1 MFRPVIENKRK
12 TAAQP
17 VSDVYDS
24 MLETLVD
31 RVVEFELLAANI
43 SCESDED
50 EELQLLLRK
59 ASRIIE
65 QRVERFVMTH
75 HLKSL

>member
-12 TAAQP
+12 TAAQR
-17 VSDVYDS
+17 VSDVNDS
-24 MLETLVD
+24 MLEILVD
-31 RVVEFELLAANI
+31 RAVEFELLATNI